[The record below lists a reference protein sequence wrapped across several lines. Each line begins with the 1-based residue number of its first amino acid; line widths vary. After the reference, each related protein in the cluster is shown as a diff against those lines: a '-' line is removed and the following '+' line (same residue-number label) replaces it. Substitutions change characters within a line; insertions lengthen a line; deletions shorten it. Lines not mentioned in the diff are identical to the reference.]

1 MYAYTNFVRLPTL
14 ILHGPRGSS
23 KSTFANMVADF
34 YPSMYMDW
42 AGSIGNFT
50 PEAEKKL
57 LIIEEN
63 TSSEKSMY
71 KSLKKLTGQPHLM
84 VNKKYQ
90 PEYMVKNNINV
101 ILISNE
107 TIPLYVEKMEMPTD
121 EANNQFFVWEFP
133 KLKARPDAHFPSKL
147 RKRIGHYVRTELK
160 DVFDDIDKN
169 YTRYGIPVP
178 ITEYERKLYDN
189 NTTNIEAQADLV
201 LEKIENHFK
210 SHCDENGNLHKFG
223 SSGYD
228 YPKDPTYAELK
239 LYQDK
244 NISYSLIDKFSERG
258 IHPNA
263 IVKNLKKRK
272 IIMDEPFR
280 GKVNGKK
287 YTCYRMIKR

>member
-1 MYAYTNFVRLPTL
+1 MAHPSVDEFAYSVNLETGNVEVKIPPRAVEIEDNEFIEKYLQGTFGEHRDFVKKYLAMYTYTNFVRLPTL

-63 TSSEKSMY
+63 ISSEKSMY
-71 KSLKKLTGQPHLM
+71 KSLKKLTGQPYLM

-121 EANNQFFVWEFP
+121 EANNQFFVWKFP

-147 RKRIGHYVRTELK
+147 RQRIGHYVRTELK

-178 ITEYERKLYDN
+178 ITVYERKLYDN
-189 NTTNIEAQADLV
+189 NTTNIEAQADRYTTVDSMGMGKYL
-201 LEKIENHFK
+201 
-210 SHCDENGNLHKFG
+210 
-223 SSGYD
+223 
-228 YPKDPTYAELK
+228 
-239 LYQDK
+239 
-244 NISYSLIDKFSERG
+244 SLIPDIRNDDDMKPR
-258 IHPNA
+258 
-263 IVKNLKKRK
+263 
-272 IIMDEPFR
+272 
-280 GKVNGKK
+280 
-287 YTCYRMIKR
+287 